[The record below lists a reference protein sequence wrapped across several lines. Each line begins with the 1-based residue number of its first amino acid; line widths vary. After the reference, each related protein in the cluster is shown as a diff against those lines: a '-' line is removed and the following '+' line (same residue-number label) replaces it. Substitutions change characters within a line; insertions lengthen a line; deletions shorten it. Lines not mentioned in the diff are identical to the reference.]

1 MQRTVPRNPTQR
13 LRLAVDA
20 LPRATKEAMLEGI
33 RTNRIIVGAYV
44 DPNSGGICPMLA
56 AHRNGGRTSL
66 ASFARAWDHY
76 TCAKRTRLARR
87 REVRTLT
94 SLLETSLAADLLGP
108 LAGGSL
114 TEAAD
119 LIRGERELIAQ
130 RSPEPDH
137 VRPQAAPIEAPEVE
151 PRVRRRRSSGERHR
165 AAELRTRLRW
175 AWMRP
180 TRRYDEFK
188 DLVAAAEEQL
198 TEAHAG
204 DELGTRETEHA
215 G

>member
-1 MQRTVPRNPTQR
+1 MRPISHRNPTQR
-13 LRLAVDA
+13 LRFAVDS
-20 LPRATKEAMLEGI
+20 LPRATKEAMLDGI
-33 RTNRIIVGAYV
+33 ASNRIIVGAYV

-66 ASFARAWDHY
+66 ASFARAWDSY
-76 TCAKRTRLARR
+76 TGARRPRLARR

-94 SLLETSLAADLLGP
+94 SLLQTSLAADILGP
-108 LAGGSL
+108 VASGSL
-114 TEAAD
+114 AEAAD
-119 LIRGERELIAQ
+119 AIRSERALIAA
-130 RSPEPDH
+130 RPPVESRPD
-137 VRPQAAPIEAPEVE
+137 AAPIEAPEVE
-151 PRVRRRRSSGERHR
+151 PTVRRRLNTGERHR
-165 AAELRTRLRW
+165 GAELRTRLRW

-198 TEAHAG
+198 SEARAA
-204 DELGTRETEHA
+204 DELGAREIEHL